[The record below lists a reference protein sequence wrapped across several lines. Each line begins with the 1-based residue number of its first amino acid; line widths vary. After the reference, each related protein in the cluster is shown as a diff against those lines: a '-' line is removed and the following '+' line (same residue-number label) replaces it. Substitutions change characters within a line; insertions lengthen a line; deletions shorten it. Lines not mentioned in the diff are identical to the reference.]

1 MVSRKEVPDMAH
13 LPTHHYL
20 LEVQLA
26 GGLLYSHGTRF
37 IKEKTCL
44 LLFYVNS
51 GPLSHMISLTLDL
64 QFSVCPLPA

>member
-26 GGLLYSHGTRF
+26 GGLLYSHGT
-37 IKEKTCL
+37 CL